1 MRLIELTKNSKR
13 VADAELADEVTEEV
27 TETVAETP
35 AEEKKAP
42 KAKAKAKAKVAAEA
56 PAADHDELSALRAI
70 VVGPQLTEFREDI
83 ARIENRTNLE
93 IAKMREEI
101 QALGRRLD
109 DRITELDA
117 RTTKN
122 LADTQDQLQTRTDS
136 LSAEIQE
143 SSQKALETVN
153 QGMSRL
159 EDSKIDRVQLA
170 SFLVDLAG
178 QLEGSNAG

>member
-13 VADAELADEVTEEV
+13 VADADLAEDVTEEV
-27 TETVAETP
+27 TETPVP
-35 AEEKKAP
+35 EKKAAKP
-42 KAKAKAKAKVAAEA
+42 KAKAKAVVAAEV
-56 PAADHDELSALRAI
+56 PAADGDELSALRAI

-101 QALGRRLD
+101 HALGRRLD

-122 LADTQDQLQTRTDS
+122 LAETAEQMQSRSDS
-136 LSAEIQE
+136 LAAEVQE

-153 QGMSRL
+153 AGMSRL
-159 EDSKIDRVQLA
+159 DDSKIDRAQLA

-178 QLEGSNAG
+178 QLEGSNS